1 MEKTNLT
8 SIVTACIEQY
18 LAKGLTEK
26 EEIFRKV
33 CDELGVPRPTVRR
46 IARDLR
52 IEMQRKI
59 KILQSEIPL
68 PSDPSQSRNEGL

>member
-1 MEKTNLT
+1 MNKTNLT
-8 SIVTACIEQY
+8 PIVTACIEKY
-18 LAKGLTEK
+18 LAKGLTDK
-26 EEIFRKV
+26 EEIFHKV

-52 IEMQRKI
+52 TEMLSKI

-68 PSDPSQSRNEGL
+68 PSDPSDTVEPK

>member
-18 LAKGLTEK
+18 LAKGLTDK
-26 EEIFRKV
+26 EEIFHKV

-46 IARDLR
+46 VARDMRTDMLK
-52 IEMQRKI
+52 KI

-68 PSDPSQSRNEGL
+68 PSDPTEPK

>member
-8 SIVTACIEQY
+8 SIVKACIEQY
-18 LAKGLTEK
+18 LAKGLTDK
-26 EEIFRKV
+26 EEIFHKV

-46 IARDLR
+46 VARDMR
-52 IEMQRKI
+52 TEMLGKI

-68 PSDPSQSRNEGL
+68 PSDPTESK